1 MRFTSP
7 LRKELLSARTFD
19 LFDVKAGE
27 CQQMRCESCSHRI
40 ENSVIAILVF
50 TAVVYGQE
58 EIEEGVAAVS
68 SQKKITPSQNQV

>member
-1 MRFTSP
+1 
-7 LRKELLSARTFD
+7 
-19 LFDVKAGE
+19 
-27 CQQMRCESCSHRI
+27 MRCESCSHRI

-50 TAVVYGQE
+50 TAACVFSAVIYGQE

>member
-19 LFDVKAGE
+19 LFDVNAGK

-50 TAVVYGQE
+50 TAACVFSAVIYGQE

-68 SQKKITPSQNQV
+68 SQNQV

>member
-7 LRKELLSARTFD
+7 LRKGLLSARTSD

-50 TAVVYGQE
+50 TAACAFSTVIYGQE
-58 EIEEGVAAVS
+58 EIEEGVAAVR
-68 SQKKITPSQNQV
+68 KR